1 MRSNITL
8 RNVGLRRILYPA
20 VFMTACA
27 VFLFAQSA
35 NAFEDRFG
43 ESLDKDHVYN
53 IRNRGDLVSLDRS
66 GPSGMM
72 GRRDR
77 DGGPD
82 LRDGDGDGGGFPGPG
97 GRNSGPDNRRGPD
110 SNDGP
115 GGRGRGRG
123 R

>member
-1 MRSNITL
+1 
-8 RNVGLRRILYPA
+8 
-20 VFMTACA
+20 FMTACA

-53 IRNRGDLVSLDRS
+53 VRGRGDLVSLDRS
-66 GPSGMM
+66 GPSSMM

-82 LRDGDGDGGGFPGPG
+82 LRDGDGGDFPGPG
-97 GRNSGPDNRRGPD
+97 GRNSGPDKRRGPGGD
-110 SNDGP
+110 DGR

-123 R
+123 REGGVPWNRNCRRGEVLLCPF

>member
-20 VFMTACA
+20 VFMTAYA

-43 ESLDKDHVYN
+43 EILDKDHVYN
-53 IRNRGDLVSLDRS
+53 VRSRSDLVSLDRS

-82 LRDGDGDGGGFPGPG
+82 IRGGDGDSGGFPGPG

-110 SNDGP
+110 GND
-115 GGRGRGRG
+115 GRGRGR
-123 R
+123 